1 MIKIVQIVIPAYQP
15 NFVLFDLVSSLV
27 KISYKSRTIKANII
41 VVDDGSTTT
50 EAIKTLTQISA
61 LFSDIV
67 ILKHKINVGKGD
79 ALKTAFIHIKENY
92 DDAWIVTADADGQH
106 LPSDIWK
113 LVEAGLTTTRPI
125 IGVRK
130 FDTNVPLRSKLG
142 NTVTHYLFKLIYKTK
157 ISDTQSGLRG
167 FHYNEIS
174 SLLAL
179 NSKRYAF
186 ELDALIHFS
195 KNSKVREMPI
205 TTVYEPGNPTSHFH
219 PLLDSATIYAVLFR
233 QIFASGV
240 VMILEVF
247 LFLSLSFIEIA
258 TFIALPVARLIAGIA
273 LFSLARNFVYKS
285 NRPLVFQ
292 VFKFIVLVVLNLAIS
307 VIIINF
313 LETNL
318 GKSKLF
324 GLLISYI
331 FIFMINFLIQKYL
344 IFNRI

>member
-1 MIKIVQIVIPAYQP
+1 M
-15 NFVLFDLVSSLV
+15 FDLVSSLV
-27 KISYKSRTIKANII
+27 KKSHKYRIIKVNII
-41 VVDDGSTTT
+41 IVDDGSTTP
-50 EAIKTLTQISA
+50 EAIKTFTQISTS
-61 LFSDIV
+61 FSDIV
-67 ILKHKINVGKGD
+67 ILQHKINVGKGD
-79 ALKTAFIHIKENY
+79 ALKTAFTYIKEHY
-92 DDAWIVTADADGQH
+92 DDVWIVTADADGQH
-106 LPSDIWK
+106 LPSDIWN

-142 NTVTHYLFKLIYKTK
+142 NTVTHYLFKLIYGNQ

-167 FHYNEIS
+167 FHYNEIP

-186 ELDALIHFS
+186 ELDALIHFT
-195 KNSKVREMPI
+195 KNSKIREIPI
-205 TTVYEPGNPTSHFH
+205 TTIYEPRNPTSHFH

-240 VMILEVF
+240 AMILEVL
-247 LFLSLSFIEIA
+247 LFLLLAFIGIA
-258 TFIALPVARLIAGIA
+258 TFVALPVARLVAGIA
-273 LFSLARNFVYKS
+273 LFSLARNFVYNS

-292 VFKFIVLVVLNLAIS
+292 VFKFILLVVLNLAIS
-307 VIIINF
+307 VVIINF
-313 LETNL
+313 FEINL

-331 FIFMINFLIQKYL
+331 FMFMVNFLIQKYL
-344 IFNRI
+344 IFNRL